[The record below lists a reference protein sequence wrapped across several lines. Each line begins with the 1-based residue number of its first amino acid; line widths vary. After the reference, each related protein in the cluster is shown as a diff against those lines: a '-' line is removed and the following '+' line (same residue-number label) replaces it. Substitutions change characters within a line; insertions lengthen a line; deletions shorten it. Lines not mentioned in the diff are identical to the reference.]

1 MPGAATAGG
10 RPDLPRNGEREQT
23 CNPIEDMSPM
33 RLPTLPALT
42 LAAALVIPGATRAR
56 GLPDGFADLA
66 AQLLPAVVNISSTTN
81 IKTADSDRGPEMPVF
96 PPGSPFEQFFKDF
109 MNRHG
114 HGGGGGD
121 NGGGDNG
128 DEEGQDG
135 QDNDQ
140 GGGAPPGM
148 PPGHPHRMQSLGSG
162 FIVDPS
168 GIIITN
174 NHVIEGA
181 DEITVTLQDNT
192 MLKATLI
199 GHDDHED
206 VAVLQVHADKKLPA
220 VHFGDSDASRV
231 GDWVLAIGNPFGL
244 GGTVTAGIIS
254 ARGRD
259 IQQGP
264 YDDFI
269 QTDAAINRGNS
280 GGPLFNMA
288 GEVVGINTAIYS
300 PSGGSIGIGFSI
312 PSDDAKLVVDQ
323 LRQFG
328 RPRRGWLGVRIQQV
342 TPDIAESLG
351 LHEPDGALVAG
362 VTPKGPA
369 DKAHIQNG
377 DIILTF
383 NGQALHEMR
392 TLPRVV
398 SETPIDRQVAV
409 DIWRGGK
416 KQTVQV
422 VVAEMPDDTKA
433 APVKPHVPAANPSV
447 DFSYLGM
454 KLAPLNDTTRAKYK
468 IDAGQKGIV
477 ITDVAANG
485 TAADHGLKPG
495 DVVVEVQQIAVA
507 TPAELQR
514 HLDDAR
520 KDGKKS
526 VLLLVQGADG
536 LRWVPLPVQRSE

>member
-1 MPGAATAGG
+1 MALATALVLPAATH
-10 RPDLPRNGEREQT
+10 
-23 CNPIEDMSPM
+23 
-33 RLPTLPALT
+33 
-42 LAAALVIPGATRAR
+42 AR
-56 GLPDGFADLA
+56 GTPDGFADLA
-66 AQLLPAVVNISSTTN
+66 QNLLPAVVNISSTQN

-114 HGGGGGD
+114 HPNGGD
-121 NGGGDNG
+121 NNNNDNG
-128 DEEGQDG
+128 DNE
-135 QDNDQ
+135 DNNDEDQ
-140 GGGAPPGM
+140 GGGQALPQ
-148 PPGHPHRMQSLGSG
+148 GHPHRMQSLGSG
-162 FIVDPS
+162 FIIDPS
-168 GIIITN
+168 GIIVTN

-199 GHDDHED
+199 GRDDHED

-220 VHFGDSDASRV
+220 VHFGDSDVSRV

-323 LRQFG
+323 LRQYG

-362 VTPKGPA
+362 VNHDGPA

-383 NGQALHEMR
+383 NGQPLREMR

-398 SETPIDRQVAV
+398 AETPIDKQVPV
-409 DIWRGGK
+409 DLWRGGK
-416 KQTVQV
+416 RMTVQV
-422 VVAEMPDDTKA
+422 VVAEMPDDTKTA
-433 APVKPHVPAANPSV
+433 AAVPAPHKAPANPSV
-447 DFSYLGM
+447 DFSALGM
-454 KLAPLNDTTRAKYK
+454 KLAPLNDTTRSKYK

-477 ITDVAANG
+477 ITDVAPEG
-485 TAADHGLKPG
+485 TAADHGLKAG
-495 DVVVEVQQIAVA
+495 DVVVEVQQVAVT
-507 TPAELQR
+507 TPADMQHRIDE
-514 HLDDAR
+514 AR
-520 KDGKKS
+520 QGGRKS
-526 VLLLVQGADG
+526 VLLLVQGTDG
-536 LRWVPLPVQRSE
+536 LRWVPLPVQRKD

>member
-1 MPGAATAGG
+1 MRIPLLPGLAVATALVLPAATF
-10 RPDLPRNGEREQT
+10 
-23 CNPIEDMSPM
+23 
-33 RLPTLPALT
+33 
-42 LAAALVIPGATRAR
+42 AR
-56 GLPDGFADLA
+56 GTPDGFADLA
-66 AQLLPAVVNISSTTN
+66 QSLLPAVVNISSTQN

-114 HGGGGGD
+114 HP
-121 NGGGDNG
+121 GGGDNG
-128 DEEGQDG
+128 DNG
-135 QDNDQ
+135 DNDNEDGSPDGDQGNGQ
-140 GGGAPPGM
+140 GGGPTP

-162 FIVDPS
+162 FIIDPS
-168 GIIITN
+168 GIIVTN

-199 GHDDHED
+199 GRDDHED

-220 VHFGDSDASRV
+220 VHFGDSDVSRV

-288 GEVVGINTAIYS
+288 GDVVGINTAIYS

-323 LRQFG
+323 LRQYG

-351 LHEPDGALVAG
+351 LHESDGALVAG
-362 VTPKGPA
+362 VNHDGPA

-383 NGQALHEMR
+383 NGQPLKEMR

-398 SETPIDRQVAV
+398 AETPIDKQVPV
-409 DIWRGGK
+409 DLWRGGK
-416 KQTVQV
+416 RMTVQV
-422 VVAEMPDDTKA
+422 VVAEMPDDSKTAAA
-433 APVKPHVPAANPSV
+433 APAPHKPPANPSV
-447 DFSYLGM
+447 DFSALGM
-454 KLAPLNDTTRAKYK
+454 KLAPLTDATRTKYK
-468 IDAGQKGIV
+468 LDAAQKGIV
-477 ITDVAANG
+477 ITDVAPDG

-495 DVVVEVQQIAVA
+495 DVVVEVQQVAV
-507 TPAELQR
+507 TSPADMQHRIEE
-514 HLDDAR
+514 AR
-520 KDGKKS
+520 QGGRKS

-536 LRWVPLPVQRSE
+536 LRWVPLPVQRKD